1 MSERTGKNPVEEI
14 RRDEIG
20 EALFP
25 VISREDPSFWIQSV
39 DIGTADF
46 PYIEALL
53 RESFAD
59 WQEQNAG
66 FLRDPQVEW
75 FLFSHEGEAAA
86 GDPNLILQLKK
97 EPRHAGWMSLARRE
111 SVAVPPEHHESEY
124 LRGRATLA
132 VPIFTRSGGDVF
144 AVLGCSVPEAEAASM
159 LRLVEMGGAHF
170 RTCFYQR
177 LEYSFIHDTLYTK
190 QAGATAL
197 SGDSALFRMVRRL
210 YDKFNVDG
218 VLEELLRIVLVLHP
232 SARCQLLMTQDY
244 QSTNP
249 QLKAFLL
256 DQRKRDICTT
266 AFMRGSV
273 EVERIPD
280 LGHPERIEVALP
292 LAGHQGVYGVFHFIL
307 DLPPE
312 RMDTRLL
319 GMVADTAGKAFENA
333 KLYEQS
339 NLLIRE
345 LLLINELT
353 KRLNQN
359 LQLSDV
365 FSFAIQELVGIF
377 RADYCCI
384 VKDNPEEQ
392 RFDVMACS
400 LPDLEGASF
409 SRDYGFGG
417 QVLHTQEP
425 LIVSDYLESSVAS
438 RFMELAEARSMI
450 AAPLISNGKTMG
462 AVLLAQREHHYFSYE
477 NFKLLQMLST
487 HIGLAVGNATLHA
500 ELQRMANRDTLT
512 GLHVRRH
519 LDERIHAHQL
529 EGSKGALLVID
540 IDRFKQVN
548 DTYGHQIGD
557 SILQQISGIMKS
569 SIRMTDVS
577 ARWGGEELAIYF
589 PETTL
594 AEALLVAERIRSL
607 VEEDTQPSVTVSC
620 GVAEWSQDNANI
632 SVESLFYRADM
643 ALYQAKHSGRN
654 RIHTALA
661 E

>member
-1 MSERTGKNPVEEI
+1 MSEHAGKNPVEEI
-14 RRDEIG
+14 RRDEVG

-25 VISREDPSFWIQSV
+25 VVSRGDQSFWIQSV

-46 PYIEALL
+46 PYIEPLL
-53 RESFAD
+53 KESFAE
-59 WQEQNAG
+59 WQAQSAG
-66 FLRDPQVEW
+66 SAPGAEW

-86 GDPNLILQLKK
+86 GSPELILRLK
-97 EPRHAGWMSLARRE
+97 EQSEHAGWMSLARRE
-111 SVAVPPEHHESEY
+111 PVQVSGDRHQGAYMREQACFAVP
-124 LRGRATLA
+124 
-132 VPIFTRSGGDVF
+132 VFTRSGGEVF
-144 AVLGCSVPEAEAASM
+144 AVLGCAVPQNEAAGM
-159 LRLVEMGGAHF
+159 LRVVEMAAAHF

-177 LEYSFIHDTLYTK
+177 LEYSFIYDTLYTR
-190 QAGATAL
+190 QAGASEL
-197 SGDSALFRMVRRL
+197 GGDSALFRMVRRL

-232 SARCQLLMTQDY
+232 AARCKLLMTQDY
-244 QSTNP
+244 QSSNP
-249 QLKAFLL
+249 QLQAFLL
-256 DQRKRDICTT
+256 NQHDSDICTK
-266 AFMRGSV
+266 AFMKGSV
-273 EVERIPD
+273 EVARIPA
-280 LGHPERIEVALP
+280 PNYSERIEAALP
-292 LAGHQGVYGVFHFIL
+292 LAGHQGIYGVFHFTL
-307 DLPPE
+307 DFPPD
-312 RMDTRLL
+312 RLDTRLL
-319 GMVADTAGKAFENA
+319 GMIADTAGKAFENA

-377 RADYCCI
+377 RAEYCCI
-384 VKDNPEEQ
+384 IKDNPAEQ
-392 RFDVMACS
+392 RFDVVACS
-400 LPDLEGASF
+400 LPELEGASF

-417 QVLHTQEP
+417 TVLRTQEP
-425 LIVSDYLESSVAS
+425 LIISDYLESDMPS
-438 RFMELAEARSMI
+438 RFMELVEARSMI
-450 AAPLISNGKTMG
+450 AAPLISNGKAMG

-487 HIGLAVGNATLHA
+487 HIGLAVSNATLHA
-500 ELQRMANRDTLT
+500 ELQRMANRDALT

-529 EGSKGALLVID
+529 EGSKGSLLVID

-557 SILQQISGIMKS
+557 SILQQVSGIVVH
-569 SIRMTDVS
+569 SIRETDVS
-577 ARWGGEELAIYF
+577 ARWGGEELAVYF
-589 PETTL
+589 PETAL
-594 AEALLVAERIRSL
+594 EEALIVAERIRCT
-607 VEEDTQPSVTVSC
+607 VEEETRPGVTVSC
-620 GVAEWSQDNANI
+620 GVAEWAREDATI

-643 ALYQAKHSGRN
+643 ALYQAKNSGRN
-654 RIHTALA
+654 RIRTAVA

>member
-1 MSERTGKNPVEEI
+1 
-14 RRDEIG
+14 
-20 EALFP
+20 
-25 VISREDPSFWIQSV
+25 
-39 DIGTADF
+39 
-46 PYIEALL
+46 
-53 RESFAD
+53 
-59 WQEQNAG
+59 
-66 FLRDPQVEW
+66 
-75 FLFSHEGEAAA
+75 
-86 GDPNLILQLKK
+86 
-97 EPRHAGWMSLARRE
+97 
-111 SVAVPPEHHESEY
+111 
-124 LRGRATLA
+124 
-132 VPIFTRSGGDVF
+132 
-144 AVLGCSVPEAEAASM
+144 
-159 LRLVEMGGAHF
+159 
-170 RTCFYQR
+170 
-177 LEYSFIHDTLYTK
+177 
-190 QAGATAL
+190 
-197 SGDSALFRMVRRL
+197 
-210 YDKFNVDG
+210 
-218 VLEELLRIVLVLHP
+218 
-232 SARCQLLMTQDY
+232 LMTQDY

-266 AFMRGSV
+266 AFMQGSV
-273 EVERIPD
+273 EVERIPAP
-280 LGHPERIEVALP
+280 GHPERIEAALP
-292 LAGHQGVYGVFHFIL
+292 LAGHQGVYGVFHFTL

-312 RMDTRLL
+312 RLDTHLL
-319 GMVADTAGKAFENA
+319 GMIADTAGKAFENA

-377 RADYCCI
+377 RAEYCCI

-392 RFDVMACS
+392 RFEVMACS
-400 LPDLEGASF
+400 LPELEGASF
-409 SRDYGFGG
+409 SRDYGFAG
-417 QVLHTQEP
+417 QVLRTQEP
-425 LIVSDYLESSVAS
+425 LIISDYLESSVSS
-438 RFMELAEARSMI
+438 RFMELGEARSMI

-462 AVLLAQREHHYFSYE
+462 AVLLAQKEHHYFSYE

-557 SILQQISGIMKS
+557 SILQQISSIMKS

-594 AEALLVAERIRSL
+594 DEALLVAERIRSL
-607 VEEDTQPSVTVSC
+607 VEQETEPSVTVSC
-620 GVAEWSQDNANI
+620 GVAEWSQDNGTI

>member
-1 MSERTGKNPVEEI
+1 MSEHAGKNPVEEI

-25 VISREDPSFWIQSV
+25 VISRGDESFWIQTV

-46 PYIEALL
+46 PYIEPLL
-53 RESFAD
+53 RESFAE
-59 WQEQNAG
+59 WQEQSGVSSAG
-66 FLRDPQVEW
+66 AEW
-75 FLFSHEGEAAA
+75 FLFSHDGEAVA
-86 GDPNLILQLKK
+86 GDSELILGLN
-97 EPRHAGWMSLARRE
+97 EEAGHAGWMALARRE
-111 SVAVPPEHHESEY
+111 AVLVPAEGHEGGY
-124 LRGRATLA
+124 MRTRATLA
-132 VPIFTRSGGDVF
+132 VPVFTRSGGDVF
-144 AVLGCSVPEAEAASM
+144 AVLGCSVPAGEAGGM
-159 LRLVEMGGAHF
+159 LKLVEMGGAHF
-170 RTCFYQR
+170 RTCFYQK
-177 LEYSFIHDTLYTK
+177 LEYSFIYDTLYTR
-190 QAGATAL
+190 QAGSSAL
-197 SGDSALFRMVRRL
+197 NGDSALFRMVRRL
-210 YDKFNVDG
+210 YDKFDVEG

-244 QSTNP
+244 QSSNP
-249 QLKAFLL
+249 QLKVFLL
-256 DQRKRDICTT
+256 DQRKEDVCTT

-273 EVERIPD
+273 EVAGIPSPEF
-280 LGHPERIEVALP
+280 PERIEAALP
-292 LAGHQGVYGVFHFIL
+292 LAGHQGVYGVFHFML

-312 RMDTRLL
+312 RFDTRLL
-319 GMVADTAGKAFENA
+319 GMIADTAGKAFENA

-377 RADYCCI
+377 RAEFCCI
-384 VKDNPEEQ
+384 VKDNPAEH

-400 LPDLEGASF
+400 LQELEGTSF
-409 SRDYGFGG
+409 SRDYGYSGI
-417 QVLHTQEP
+417 VLRTQEP
-425 LIVSDYLESSVAS
+425 IIVSDYLESPVPS
-438 RFMELAEARSMI
+438 RFMELGEARSMI

-487 HIGLAVGNATLHA
+487 HLGLAIGNATLHA
-500 ELQRMANRDTLT
+500 ELQRMANRDALT
-512 GLHVRRH
+512 GLHVRRY
-519 LDERIHAHQL
+519 LDERIHGHQL
-529 EGSKGALLVID
+529 EGSKGSLLVID

-557 SILQQISGIMKS
+557 SILQQVSGIVS
-569 SIRMTDVS
+569 GSIRTTDVS
-577 ARWGGEELAIYF
+577 ARWGGEELAVYF

-594 AEALLVAERIRSL
+594 DEALLVAERIRSL
-607 VEEDTQPSVTVSC
+607 VEEETRPSVTVSC
-620 GVAEWSQDNANI
+620 GVAEWSKDDSTI

-654 RIHTALA
+654 RIRTAVA
-661 E
+661 D

>member
-1 MSERTGKNPVEEI
+1 MSEHAGKNPVEAI
-14 RRDEIG
+14 RRDDIG

-25 VISREDPSFWIQSV
+25 VISRDDQSFWIQHV

-46 PYIEALL
+46 PYIEPLL

-59 WQEQNAG
+59 WREQNLSSFSVSGA
-66 FLRDPQVEW
+66 EW

-86 GDPNLILQLKK
+86 GDPGLIGRLQS
-97 EPRHAGWMSLARRE
+97 ESEHAAWLALARRE
-111 SVAVPPEHHESEY
+111 SVLVPAGRHEGTYMSQ
-124 LRGRATLA
+124 RATLA
-132 VPIFTRSGGDVF
+132 VPVFTRSGGEVF
-144 AVLGCSVPEAEAASM
+144 AVLGCAVPEEEAAGM
-159 LRLVEMGGAHF
+159 LRAVEMGAAHF

-177 LEYSFIHDTLYTK
+177 LEYSFIHDTLYTRH
-190 QAGATAL
+190 ARATAL
-197 SGDSALFRMVRRL
+197 NGDSALFRMVRRL

-244 QSTNP
+244 QSSNP
-249 QLKAFLL
+249 QLKVALL
-256 DQRKRDICTT
+256 DQRKPDICMT

-273 EVERIPD
+273 EVEEVPT
-280 LGHPERIEVALP
+280 PEYPHRIEAALP
-292 LAGHQGVYGVFHFIL
+292 LAGHQGIYGVFHFEL

-312 RMDTRLL
+312 RLDTRLL
-319 GMVADTAGKAFENA
+319 GMVSDTAGKAFENA

-359 LQLSDV
+359 LHLSDV
-365 FSFAIQELVGIF
+365 FSFAIQELMGIF
-377 RADYCCI
+377 RADFCCI
-384 VKDNPEEQ
+384 LGDNPAEN

-400 LPDLEGASF
+400 LSELEGSSF

-417 QVLHTQEP
+417 IVLRTQEP
-425 LIVSDYLESSVAS
+425 LIVSDYLESSVPS
-438 RFMELAEARSMI
+438 RFMELSEARSMI

-487 HIGLAVGNATLHA
+487 HIGLAVANATLHA
-500 ELQRMANRDTLT
+500 ELQRIANRDTLT

-519 LDERIHAHQL
+519 LDERIHNHQL
-529 EGSKGALLVID
+529 EGSKGSLLVID

-557 SILQQISGIMKS
+557 SILQQVSGIIRN
-569 SIRMTDVS
+569 SIRTTDVS
-577 ARWGGEELAIYF
+577 ARWGGEELAVYF

-594 AEALLVAERIRSL
+594 EEALIVAERIRSL
-607 VEEDTQPSVTVSC
+607 VEQETRPSVTVSC
-620 GVAEWSQDNANI
+620 GVAEWSAEDTTI

-654 RIHTALA
+654 RIRTAVS